1 VDSGRYNVLLVDDDL
16 VQIDLARRVAVES
29 CPEIEL
35 TAVAGGDAVLDWF
48 SSSVRKKEQMPHIIL
63 LDLKLPKLD
72 GLAVLRKL
80 RGYAATCEIPIVVFS
95 AEYTQADV
103 LMSYKAGANSFVAK
117 PTDLAGYAEFFRE
130 RLAYWMHP
138 QQRKLN
144 FSAKAGATE
153 RI

>member
-1 VDSGRYNVLLVDDDL
+1 MDTGRYNVLLVDDDL
-16 VQIDLARRVAVES
+16 VQIDLARRAAAET
-29 CPEIEL
+29 CPEIDL

-48 SSSVRKKEQMPHIIL
+48 ITIVREKEPIPHIIL
-63 LDLKLPKLD
+63 QDMKLPKLD

-80 RGYAATCEIPIVVFS
+80 RNYAPTSEIPIVVFS
-95 AEYTQADV
+95 AEYTQDDV
-103 LMSYKAGANSFVAK
+103 LMSYRAGANSFVPK

-138 QQRKLN
+138 QQRRLI
-144 FSAKAGATE
+144 FSAKDGSAE